1 MFLEERISG
10 KGGIMDN
17 FYATKSIYM
26 RTRMLSEKT
35 ALVERGNKY
44 LSATDVLIK
53 LAISLISGGIIL
65 FLCVTMDV
73 FVRDDLI
80 GVTLYWTICSAAIM
94 AALLLWSLFQKTAIE
109 RQISRINRRVLWQK

>member
-73 FVRDDLI
+73 LVRDDPI